1 MVQKTLQMPRPYRP
15 LSGGPD
21 REGTPRGME
30 PFVLL
35 EIARG
40 PAHGYEIA
48 RAIGALGFRRA
59 AEDPSVLY
67 KLLRAF
73 EEEGLATSDWAIADS
88 GPPRRVYQLTPKGRE
103 YLAQRADD
111 MVRQKARTE
120 LFLDEFAKL
129 KRKSTRAEQT
139 TKRRESRDE

>member
-1 MVQKTLQMPRPYRP
+1 MTLGMPRPYR
-15 LSGGPD
+15 SVEGPD

-67 KLLRAF
+67 KLLRTF
-73 EEEGLATSDWAIADS
+73 EEEGLATSDWAIADA
-88 GPPRRVYQLTPKGRE
+88 GPPRRVYSLTSKGRE

-111 MVRQKARTE
+111 LERQQKRIE
-120 LFLDEFAKL
+120 VFLDEFAKW
-129 KRKSTRAEQT
+129 KRKAARLGSV
-139 TKRRESRDE
+139 TKRRETRDG

>member
-1 MVQKTLQMPRPYRP
+1 
-15 LSGGPD
+15 
-21 REGTPRGME
+21 ME

-67 KLLRAF
+67 KLLRTF
-73 EEEGLATSDWAIADS
+73 EDEGLATSDWAIADS
-88 GPPRRVYQLTPKGRE
+88 GPPRRVYALTTKGHE

-111 MVRQKARTE
+111 MVRQKDRIGW
-120 LFLDEFAKL
+120 FLDELARL
-129 KRKSTRAEQT
+129 KRSTSRGGNT
-139 TKRRESRDE
+139 VKRREKRDE

>member
-1 MVQKTLQMPRPYRP
+1 
-15 LSGGPD
+15 
-21 REGTPRGME
+21 ME

-88 GPPRRVYQLTPKGRE
+88 GPPKRVYELTSKGHE

-111 MVRQKARTE
+111 LERQQARIAS
-120 LFLDEFAKL
+120 FLEAFTKW
-129 KRKSTRAEQT
+129 KRKSTRAGT
-139 TKRRESRDE
+139 GMKRKEKRDE

>member
-1 MVQKTLQMPRPYRP
+1 
-15 LSGGPD
+15 
-21 REGTPRGME
+21 ME

-48 RAIGALGFRRA
+48 RAVGALGFRRA

-67 KLLRAF
+67 KLLRTF

-88 GPPRRVYQLTPKGRE
+88 GPPKRVYALTSKGHE
-103 YLAQRADD
+103 YLARRADD
-111 MVRQKARTE
+111 LERQQKRIASFLEEFTKWKRKAARTSGSS
-120 LFLDEFAKL
+120 
-129 KRKSTRAEQT
+129 KRKE
-139 TKRRESRDE
+139 KRDE